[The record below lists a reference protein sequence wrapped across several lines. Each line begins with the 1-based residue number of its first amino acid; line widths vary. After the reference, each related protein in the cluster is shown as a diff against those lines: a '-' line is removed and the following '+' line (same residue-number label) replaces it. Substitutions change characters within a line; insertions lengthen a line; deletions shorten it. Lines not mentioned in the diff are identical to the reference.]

1 MKTRAGVSVV
11 VSVLLS
17 AFSSVARAESH
28 TARIGFAGYRGT
40 ETLTDFPALIKLP
53 DVVPGFAYADAEADG
68 ADLYFTDSNGNT
80 IPHEIDRW
88 DASGSS
94 YIWVKVPSLDANTT
108 ITMHWGDLAV
118 AEDERLPPAATW
130 SDYVGVWHMNDVN
143 GTDLIAE
150 PDAAGHG
157 LAAAPG
163 GALPGEIAVVPDG
176 VIGTACQIQAVGGWG
191 NGLVVPPY
199 WEVIDNPAIMTI
211 SGWFCAKTK
220 ANWMRFFT
228 AQKGNGEGVGWEA
241 YIVAG
246 DTALVSANGSSGYP
260 GSGVNIPDCLNTWV
274 HLQFVFQRESIAVY
288 ANGHLSGTFTTRA
301 ITPRGDGLGFSIGN
315 NANLTESSWRG
326 FCDEVRMYDGALSAD
341 RIAAEY
347 DTANDPVAF
356 IKGGNTGPAHTASL
370 YCSGYTGSE
379 TLTNFPVQVVLPDC
393 VTGFNYGDV
402 LADGSDI
409 WFVDEDGNVL
419 ASELDAW
426 KSNGRS
432 SFWVKIPELTRET
445 RITVCWGGTP
455 PAERPDPA
463 SVWSA
468 YAGVWHMGKADGA
481 TGTAEPDATGHGLD
495 AVPATHPATNL
506 IAEIKSRWSGDWH
519 LLGQC
524 CQNQTSGAV
533 YQGEG
538 CNGLKVPPYD
548 AYMTDATKLSVGG
561 WFYADNPNSYMR
573 LFSAQKSNQ
582 EGVGWEVWANNSVS
596 SVGVTGA
603 RGNQTVATPSF
614 LGRWLHVLAV
624 YDGPQVTLYLNGR
637 PILNQSVTP
646 IAPRTDGL
654 GFTIGND
661 ADLNEC
667 GWRGCYDEV
676 RLNGDALS
684 ADWVFAEYLTQ
695 CAPARF
701 LREVSPEALTF
712 ADALPYYGYTFMG
725 TYTTPD
731 NGFLASSGSV
741 FGGQFG
747 ESLRGEVL
755 LTYTGAGNVVTV
767 PSLHGYAVTVQDG
780 DGTYGT
786 GFAFG
791 SGDWTLHTRARMA
804 DLANG
809 VVWSLGASTG
819 GNYGLALVSD
829 GAAGA
834 ALVLVDGLQPLSG
847 SRVAASVPD
856 AAIAYHDYTAV
867 FRAAEKAVD
876 FFVDGELMGTLLYPY
891 HNFNPDNNAWQWFCV
906 YGGTQDPFKRGEGIR
921 IDDFSFYQ
929 YALGTEEMAAL
940 KRWGAFDPA
949 VFRTFTATVSED
961 TDLDDLA
968 WTPAKP
974 VNGFAKDDLLAI
986 TFTAPGK
993 TVEVSGWPRVAGITV
1008 SGCPDAAF
1016 GEAGTLRLAGDCLT
1030 GTGWVRL
1037 KDGAAFDQNGHMQ
1050 DRVQSPRM
1058 VLEESAILC
1067 SSLADWVT
1075 RAQFSRGVE
1084 LSPGA
1089 TAYLVTD
1096 SEMGLVNVDWNMLW
1110 ADLNGGRLVKCGSG
1124 TCWLAN
1130 TVLTGGGTLEVR
1142 EGQLTVAKKGF
1153 QGGTTAVEVK
1163 AGATFGVD
1171 VTCTLGT
1178 LAGAGR
1184 SRSVTVTR

>member
-1 MKTRAGVSVV
+1 
-11 VSVLLS
+11 
-17 AFSSVARAESH
+17 
-28 TARIGFAGYRGT
+28 
-40 ETLTDFPALIKLP
+40 
-53 DVVPGFAYADAEADG
+53 
-68 ADLYFTDSNGNT
+68 
-80 IPHEIDRW
+80 
-88 DASGSS
+88 
-94 YIWVKVPSLDANTT
+94 
-108 ITMHWGDLAV
+108 
-118 AEDERLPPAATW
+118 
-130 SDYVGVWHMNDVN
+130 
-143 GTDLIAE
+143 
-150 PDAAGHG
+150 
-157 LAAAPG
+157 
-163 GALPGEIAVVPDG
+163 
-176 VIGTACQIQAVGGWG
+176 
-191 NGLVVPPY
+191 
-199 WEVIDNPAIMTI
+199 
-211 SGWFCAKTK
+211 
-220 ANWMRFFT
+220 
-228 AQKGNGEGVGWEA
+228 
-241 YIVAG
+241 
-246 DTALVSANGSSGYP
+246 
-260 GSGVNIPDCLNTWV
+260 CLNTWV

-379 TLTNFPVQVVLPDC
+379 TLTDFPVQVVLPDC
-393 VTGFNYGDV
+393 VTGFNYSDV
-402 LADGSDI
+402 WVDGSDI

-468 YAGVWHMGKADGA
+468 YAGVWHMGKADGT
-481 TGTAEPDATGHGLD
+481 TGTVEPDATGHGLD
-495 AVPATHPATNL
+495 AVPATNPAANL
-506 IAEIKSRWSGDWH
+506 ITEIKSRWSGDLS

-524 CQNQTSGAV
+524 CQNQVSG
-533 YQGEG
+533 GL
-538 CNGLKVPPYD
+538 CNGLKVGPYD
-548 AYMTDATKLSVGG
+548 TYMTDATKLSVGG
-561 WFYADNPNSYMR
+561 WFYADNGNGYMR
-573 LFSAQKSNQ
+573 FFSAQTSNQ
-582 EGVGWEVWANNSVS
+582 EGVGWEVWMNNSLS
-596 SVGVTGA
+596 SVGVTGS
-603 RGNQTVATPSF
+603 RGNQMVATPSF
-614 LGRWLHVLAV
+614 LGRWLHVLVV

-780 DGTYGT
+780 DGISGT

-791 SGDWTLHTRARMA
+791 FGDWTLHTRVRMA

-819 GNYGLALVSD
+819 GNFGLDLVSD

-834 ALVLVDGLQPLSG
+834 ALVVVKGLQPLEG
-847 SRVAASVPD
+847 SRLAVSVPD
-856 AAIAYHDYTAV
+856 AAIAFHDYTVV

-876 FFVDGELMGTLLYPY
+876 LFVDGELKGTLPY
-891 HNFNPDNNAWQWFCV
+891 LDFNPVNNAWQWFDV
-906 YGGTQDPFKRGEGIR
+906 YGGTQSPFERGEGIR
-921 IDDFSFYQ
+921 IDDFRFYH

-949 VFRTFTATVSED
+949 VFRTFTATVAED
-961 TDLDDLA
+961 TALDELA
-968 WTPAKP
+968 WTPATP
-974 VNGFAKDDLLAI
+974 VNGFSKDDVLAI

-993 TVEVSGWPRVAGITV
+993 TIDVSGWPRVAGITV

-1037 KDGAAFDQNGHMQ
+1037 RDGAAFDQNGRAQ

-1110 ADLNGGRLVKCGSG
+1110 AD
-1124 TCWLAN
+1124 
-1130 TVLTGGGTLEVR
+1130 
-1142 EGQLTVAKKGF
+1142 
-1153 QGGTTAVEVK
+1153 
-1163 AGATFGVD
+1163 
-1171 VTCTLGT
+1171 
-1178 LAGAGR
+1178 
-1184 SRSVTVTR
+1184 